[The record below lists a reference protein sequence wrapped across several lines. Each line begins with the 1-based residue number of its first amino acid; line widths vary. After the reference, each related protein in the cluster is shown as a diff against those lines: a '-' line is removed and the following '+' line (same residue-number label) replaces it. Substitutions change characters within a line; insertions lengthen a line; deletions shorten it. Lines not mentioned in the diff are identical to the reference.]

1 MTISFIILAP
11 LLLAC
16 AVIYVRFQPKGG
28 SNIAKNKFNIL
39 VAVLAILASI
49 AISTYFWQTTGKSI
63 DSAWWPVLAIF
74 GSMFLISLIL
84 LVGVFIRYFIFNENE

>member
-28 SNIAKNKFNIL
+28 SNSKKKFDII

-49 AISTYFWQTTGKSI
+49 SISTYFWQTTGQST
-63 DSAWWPVLAIF
+63 DSTWWPVLAIF
-74 GSMFLISLIL
+74 ASMFLISLIL
-84 LVGVFIRYFIFNENE
+84 LVGVFIRYFIFNKGE